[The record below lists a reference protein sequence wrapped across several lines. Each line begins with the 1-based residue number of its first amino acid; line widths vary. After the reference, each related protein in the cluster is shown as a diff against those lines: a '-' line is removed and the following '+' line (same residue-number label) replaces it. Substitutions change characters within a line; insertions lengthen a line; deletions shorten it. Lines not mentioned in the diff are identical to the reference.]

1 VSFGKLFLTLRG
13 SLVSLSSRPRQ
24 PKENNSFRAFIPGC
38 YIGLFLFCLIKVC
51 HLKQLQDNYQ
61 PLILG
66 RHRRVKP
73 CPISRCCPKIFLQAL
88 PITGYTQSP
97 EPSSED
103 VEANT
108 AISTWLC
115 Y

>member
-1 VSFGKLFLTLRG
+1 MSFGKLFLTLRRN
-13 SLVSLSSRPRQ
+13 LVSSSSRPRQ
-24 PKENNSFRAFIPGC
+24 PKENNSFRAFTAGC
-38 YIGLFLFCLIKVC
+38 YISLFLFCLMKVC
-51 HLKQLQDNYQ
+51 HLKQLQDDYQ
-61 PLILG
+61 PLIFG

-73 CPISRCCPKIFLQAL
+73 CPISRCCHKIFLQAF

-103 VEANT
+103 VEANN
-108 AISTWLC
+108 AISTRMC